1 VSPGPGQGA
10 TRLLVYI
17 VRRLLISIPVVV
29 LASVVVFFGVSMVGD
44 PLSHLRATP
53 GISQE
58 TIQNVIERRH
68 LDQPLHIQYAHWV
81 QSATTEQFGTTI
93 GGRPIWPILKRAI
106 WFTLQLVIAAEV
118 VALVVGVSLGVLS
131 AKRQYSIFDYAT
143 TTWSFLGYSVPIFW
157 FALILQVIV
166 TRVYQATGVRVFYTA
181 GLSSVDPGTGFAFLI
196 DRLQHL
202 ALPVAAIA
210 YISIAVYSR
219 YMRSSML
226 EVLHS
231 DYVRTARAKGVREA
245 VVTRKHTLR
254 NALIPIVTLA
264 ALNFG
269 TVLSGAIVT
278 EVIFAIPGMGRFF
291 IEALTAREVY
301 SVMAFLMVTTVVV
314 IIGNLIADILYGYLD
329 PRIRYD

>member
-1 VSPGPGQGA
+1 
-10 TRLLVYI
+10 LFVYI

-44 PLSHLRATP
+44 PLGDLRATP
-53 GISQE
+53 GVSPE
-58 TIQNVIERRH
+58 TIQNIVERRH
-68 LDQPLHIQYAHWV
+68 LDQPLHIQYMHWV
-81 QSATTEQFGTTI
+81 NSAVTEQFGTTI
-93 GGRPIWPILKRAI
+93 GGREIWPILRRAI

-118 VALVVGVSLGVLS
+118 LALTVGITLGVLS
-131 AKRQYSIFDYAT
+131 AKRQYSVFDYAT

-157 FALILQVIV
+157 FALILQVVV
-166 TRVYQATGVRVFYTA
+166 TRLYEATGVRIFYTA
-181 GLSSVDPGTGFAFLI
+181 GLSSVDPGAGFVFLI

-210 YISIAVYSR
+210 YVSIAVYSR

-231 DYVRTARAKGVREA
+231 DYVRTARAKGVHERI
-245 VVTRKHTLR
+245 VTRKHTLR
-254 NALIPIVTLA
+254 NAMIPIVTLA

-269 TVLSGAIVT
+269 TVLSGTIVT

-291 IEALTAREVY
+291 VEALTAREVY
-301 SVMAFLMVTTVVV
+301 SVMAFLMVTTIVV

>member
-1 VSPGPGQGA
+1 M
-10 TRLLVYI
+10 LVYI

-44 PLSHLRATP
+44 PLGDLRATP
-53 GISQE
+53 GVSQE
-58 TIQNVIERRH
+58 TIQNIVERRH
-68 LDQPLHIQYAHWV
+68 LDQPLHIQYGHWV
-81 QSATTEQFGTTI
+81 QSAVTEQFGTTI
-93 GGRPIWPILKRAI
+93 GGRPIWPILRRAI
-106 WFTLQLVIAAEV
+106 WFTLQLVVVAEV
-118 VALVVGVSLGVLS
+118 LALIVGISLGVIS

-157 FALILQVIV
+157 FALILQVLV
-166 TRVYQATGVRVFYTA
+166 TRIYETTGVRIFYTA
-181 GLSSVDPGTGFAFLI
+181 GLSSVDPGEGIVFLI

-210 YISIAVYSR
+210 YVSIAVYSR

-301 SVMAFLMVTTVVV
+301 SVMAFLMVTTVVI
-314 IIGNLIADILYGYLD
+314 IIGNLVADILYGYLD

>member
-1 VSPGPGQGA
+1 
-10 TRLLVYI
+10 
-17 VRRLLISIPVVV
+17 
-29 LASVVVFFGVSMVGD
+29 VG
-44 PLSHLRATP
+44 
-53 GISQE
+53 
-58 TIQNVIERRH
+58 
-68 LDQPLHIQYAHWV
+68 
-81 QSATTEQFGTTI
+81 
-93 GGRPIWPILKRAI
+93 
-106 WFTLQLVIAAEV
+106 
-118 VALVVGVSLGVLS
+118 LGVLS

-157 FALILQVIV
+157 FALILQVLV
-166 TRVYQATGVRVFYTA
+166 TNFYQATGVRVFYTA

-202 ALPVAAIA
+202 ALPIAAIA
-210 YISIAVYSR
+210 YVNIASYSR
-219 YMRSSML
+219 YMRASML
-226 EVLHS
+226 EVLNS

-254 NALIPIVTLA
+254 NALIPITTLA
-264 ALNFG
+264 ALGFG

-301 SVMAFLMVTTVVV
+301 SVMAFLMVTTIVV
-314 IIGNLIADILYGYLD
+314 IVGNLIADILYGYLD